1 MQLLIVDGIKK
12 FYNLKSEVIYKINNS
27 EMKYSNNLTL
37 INKLTKLY
45 T

>member
-12 FYNLKSEVIYKINNS
+12 FYNLKSEVIHKINNS

-37 INKLTKLY
+37 INKLTKLC

>member
-12 FYNLKSEVIYKINNS
+12 FYNLKSEVIRKINNS

-37 INKLTKLY
+37 INKLTKLCA
-45 T
+45 